1 MCYKK
6 LYNIVRHWTRSAQIV
21 SDMDFFRRIYRFYA
35 DGFRSMTIGRTLWLV
50 IVIKL
55 VVMFIIIRLLFMPDA
70 LGGLEGDDEKS
81 ETVRKNLT
89 EDINCQCHCFLYGY
103 NESVIHNPHTISEKS
118 K

>member
-1 MCYKK
+1 MLFCVLMFLLHLCLCTMC
-6 LYNIVRHWTRSAQIV
+6 
-21 SDMDFFRRIYRFYA
+21 
-35 DGFRSMTIGRTLWLV
+35 
-50 IVIKL
+50 
-55 VVMFIIIRLLFMPDA
+55 MPDA